1 MTRNPEAVK
10 NYPRS
15 VRAVQCIEV
24 NTCDIVVQK
33 IVALIQCIMNPD
45 APDHFGIAL
54 AKLESA
60 KKFGGKTRAARQLG
74 HAF

>member
-1 MTRNPEAVK
+1 MTGNAEGVK

-15 VRAVQCIEV
+15 ARAIECIEM
-24 NTCDIVVQK
+24 NTRDIVIQE
-33 IVALIQCIMNPD
+33 IVALFQGIMNPD

-54 AKLESA
+54 ATLESA
-60 KKFGGKTRAARQLG
+60 KKFAGKTRAARQLG

>member
-1 MTRNPEAVK
+1 MTRNAEAIK

-15 VRAVQCIEV
+15 VRAIECIEM
-24 NTCDIVVQK
+24 NTRDVAIQK
-33 IVALIQCIMNPD
+33 IVALIQCIMNAD
-45 APDHFGIAL
+45 ARDRFGIAL
-54 AKLESA
+54 ATLESA